1 MLKKIGNVLFWVL
14 MIILVL
20 VIANNFYN
28 KYKSNANIDSKLE
41 ELPKATPSAAE
52 KEDEKADPIA
62 PDFTLKDIQGN
73 TVKLSDY
80 KGKVVFLNFWASWCP
95 PCKSEIP
102 DFNKAS
108 EELNK
113 GSDAVILAINATN
126 GYNGETPDRVK
137 KFVKDN
143 NITMKVLLDEKD
155 DASMLYGVSS
165 LPTTFVIRKDGTVYG
180 YQVGPMSHKKIMELV
195 NELK

>member
-1 MLKKIGNVLFWVL
+1 MLVMVI
-14 MIILVL
+14 
-20 VIANNFYN
+20 VIANNVYN
-28 KYKSNANIDSKLE
+28 KYKSKADIESRLDN
-41 ELPKATPSAAE
+41 LPKATPSASPNVAE
-52 KEDEKADPIA
+52 EKADPIA

-73 TVKLSDY
+73 SVNLSDY

-95 PCKSEIP
+95 PCKSELP

-113 GSDAVILAINATN
+113 GTDAVILAINATN

-155 DASMLYGVSS
+155 DASMQYGVSS

-180 YQVGPMSHKKIMELV
+180 YQVGPMSYKKIMELV
-195 NELK
+195 DELK